1 MPRTDPHHPTDAFA
15 GHPRSEEPEA
25 FRRRLAQEAKVVRQ
39 QLRQEQILDAAVQ
52 LFAEHGYS
60 ETDTQ
65 LLADKLQVGKGT
77 IYRYFA
83 SKRELFLAAADR
95 VMRTMRQDV
104 DASIEG
110 ITEPFE
116 RIAAAIRAF
125 LTFFAEHPE
134 YVELLM
140 QERAHFKDR
149 KKPTYFE
156 HREVNIKPWQAMY
169 GGLIAEGRIRD
180 VPVERITDV
189 MSNLLYGTMFTN
201 YFIGPSKSVDKQA
214 RDILDIVFHGFLSD
228 SERRRREADGVEL

>member
-1 MPRTDPHHPTDAFA
+1 M
-15 GHPRSEEPEA
+15 
-25 FRRRLAQEAKVVRQ
+25 RQ
-39 QLRQEQILDAAVQ
+39 QLRQEQILDAAVR
-52 LFAEHGYS
+52 LFAERGYS

-77 IYRYFA
+77 LYRYFS

-95 VMRTMRQDV
+95 VMRQMRQCV

-110 ITEPFE
+110 IDEPFE
-116 RIAAAIRAF
+116 RIATAMRAF

-140 QERAHFKDR
+140 QERAQFKDR

-156 HREVNIKPWQAMY
+156 HREVNIKRWQALY
-169 GGLIAEGRIRD
+169 RSLIDEGRIRD

-189 MSNLLYGTMFTN
+189 LSNLLYGTMFTN
-201 YFIGPSKSVDKQA
+201 YFIGQSQSVEKQA
-214 RDILDIVFHGFLSD
+214 HDILDIAFHGILSD
-228 SERRRREADGVEL
+228 SERRRRAADGVEL